1 MNAKIKKVNALGGSP
16 TGIFKTSS
24 FLNLCQ
30 RNIYV
35 ILNPKNF
42 NSQSNPSLPS
52 QTVFGWYLFGV
63 QFIPPHVWCLE
74 A

>member
-42 NSQSNPSLPS
+42 NSQSNPSFP
-52 QTVFGWYLFGV
+52 VNGV
-63 QFIPPHVWCLE
+63 WMVSLWGPVIPPHVWCLE